1 MKIKRYKALIE
12 CYKDII
18 KKSSGGQIFFQQLL
32 VDYDFAP
39 NRDYEYRYM
48 SISFSRD
55 AQKDAV
61 STDTIDRFRI
71 YYTTYTLTDKL
82 YDALF
87 GNALAITNNYKDI
100 ANKFSEIIGKKVIIA
115 IRTGEVFLP
124 IDGFDLKFISHSNKS
139 IKLRLLLAEDAEFLK
154 SEEAQTPA
162 LFNVQELH
170 TFNCLAFNSIREGLS
185 ELGLTVKEAN
195 DEGDKIS
202 MQITNTNRLNLELR
216 CVLNKYKDKIL
227 SEMFN
232 GELKKFLDDSGLSL
246 EYFWISN
253 TVNNLPSKIKFEKNK
268 LKGEN
273 NETK

>member
-1 MKIKRYKALIE
+1 MKIKRYEALIE
-12 CYKDII
+12 CYKDKIT
-18 KKSSGGQIFFQQLL
+18 KNKGRSSFPQLL
-32 VDYDFAP
+32 VDYGFAP
-39 NRDYEYRYM
+39 NTDYEYDSVAIGFGKDVKKDM
-48 SISFSRD
+48 VSKGIRD
-55 AQKDAV
+55 V
-61 STDTIDRFRI
+61 FRI
-71 YYTTYTLTDKL
+71 YYATYTLTRDL
-82 YDALF
+82 YDELF
-87 GNALAITNNYKDI
+87 SDVPTRLNNYNDV
-100 ANKFSEIIGKKVIIA
+100 ANKFSEIIGEKVIRVIQNSE
-115 IRTGEVFLP
+115 ILLLV
-124 IDGFDLKFISHSNKS
+124 DSYDLKYFCQRKS
-139 IKLRLLLAEDAEFLK
+139 LKLRLLLADGAEFLK

-170 TFNCLAFNSIREGLS
+170 TFNCLAFDSIRKGLS
-185 ELGLTVKEAN
+185 ELGLNVDEAIQ
-195 DEGDKIS
+195 DYDDKIS

-253 TVNNLPSKIKFEKNK
+253 TVNNLPSKIEFEKNK

>member
-1 MKIKRYKALIE
+1 MKIKRYEALIE
-12 CYKDII
+12 CYKDKIT
-18 KKSSGGQIFFQQLL
+18 KNKGRSRFPQLL
-32 VDYDFAP
+32 VDYGFAP
-39 NRDYEYRYM
+39 NTDYEYDSVAIGCGKDVKKDM
-48 SISFSRD
+48 VSKGIRD
-55 AQKDAV
+55 V
-61 STDTIDRFRI
+61 FRI
-71 YYTTYTLTDKL
+71 YYATYTLTRDL
-82 YDALF
+82 YDELF
-87 GNALAITNNYKDI
+87 SDVPTRLNNYNDV
-100 ANKFSEIIGKKVIIA
+100 ANKFSEIIGEKVIRVIQNSE
-115 IRTGEVFLP
+115 ILLLV
-124 IDGFDLKFISHSNKS
+124 DSYDLKYFCQRKS
-139 IKLRLLLAEDAEFLK
+139 LKLRLLLADGAEFLK

-170 TFNCLAFNSIREGLS
+170 TFNCLAFDSIRKGLS
-185 ELGLTVKEAN
+185 ELGLNVDEAIQ
-195 DEGDKIS
+195 DYDDKIS

-253 TVNNLPSKIKFEKNK
+253 TVNNLPSKIEFEKNK